1 MQQAPDYAELLD
13 VPFAYRSNG
22 RPHPT
27 LAEQHHIIAYVAHR
41 MFVVDALQQPLAA
54 VRATTAIFL
63 SALPATTQTPAPATV
78 SPRRPARLIPF
89 PYFATDGAY
98 TRASSNMSRS
108 RSR

>member
-41 MFVVDALQQPLAA
+41 MFVVDASEQSLAA
-54 VRATTAIFL
+54 VRAIP
-63 SALPATTQTPAPATV
+63 PATNQTPAPATV
-78 SPRRPARLIPF
+78 SPRRPARFIPF

>member
-27 LAEQHHIIAYVAHR
+27 LAEHHHIIAYVAYR
-41 MFVVDALQQPLAA
+41 MFVVDASEQSLAA
-54 VRATTAIFL
+54 VRAIPPSSSPL
-63 SALPATTQTPAPATV
+63 Y
-78 SPRRPARLIPF
+78 PRRKKPRSPKFFLVACLISSR

>member
-1 MQQAPDYAELLD
+1 MVELKGPLPKHAVGAGMQQAPDYAELLD

-41 MFVVDALQQPLAA
+41 MFVVDASEQSLAA

-63 SALPATTQTPAPATV
+63 SALPTTNK
-78 SPRRPARLIPF
+78 
-89 PYFATDGAY
+89 
-98 TRASSNMSRS
+98 TRALHSSSS
-108 RSR
+108 SPA

>member
-1 MQQAPDYAELLD
+1 MLD

-22 RPHPT
+22 RPHPA
-27 LAEQHHIIAYVAHR
+27 LAEQHHIIANVAQR
-41 MFVVDALQQPLAA
+41 MSVVDASEQSLAA

-63 SALPATTQTPAPATV
+63 SALPATTQTPR
-78 SPRRPARLIPF
+78 SPQFVLVACLISSR